1 MRHLNV
7 LVIAFAFAVA
17 GCGPAAPASSG
28 ATEPTGV
35 IPTPAIGS
43 SPTPDPGAASARDA
57 SPSPS
62 SADATPAPV
71 AAPVCAS
78 IGRPRL
84 QSGSHLLGDQKPPV
98 PYSSHPPTS
107 GWHASGHLDVDVRDG
122 DDPLNEPAQVSVL
135 EAGGVVVTYG
145 AVPDAQVARLA
156 GRVRERHAGR
166 VAVTPYQ
173 RLDDGEVAFTA
184 WGVIQRCEGVDLT
197 ALDHFVRRFADDGPI
212 EPGH

>member
-1 MRHLNV
+1 MRDIHM
-7 LVIAFAFAVA
+7 LVIALALAVA

-28 ATEPTGV
+28 ATDPTGGT
-35 IPTPAIGS
+35 PAPAIGS
-43 SPTPDPGAASARDA
+43 SPTPDPGATSARG
-57 SPSPS
+57 
-62 SADATPAPV
+62 
-71 AAPVCAS
+71 AAPSTSSEGATRAPACAS
-78 IGRPRL
+78 IERPPQ

-107 GWHASGHLDVDVRDG
+107 GWHASGHVDVDVRDG

-145 AVPDAQVARLA
+145 TVPDAQVARLA
-156 GRVRERHAGR
+156 RRVRERHAGR
-166 VAVTPYQ
+166 VAMTPYR

-184 WGVIQRCEGVDLT
+184 WGVLQRCEGVDLT
-197 ALDHFVRRFADDGPI
+197 ALDRFVRRFAADGPI